1 VSRLLIFTAL
11 AATATLA
18 GEQDYAL
25 TFHHLHLNGIAMQ
38 EFYARLFDPART
50 SLAPVA
56 GYPALPSD
64 SMLMLFGEPRAPADK
79 TPVVAPG
86 DTAIWHFG
94 WGTISLGE
102 TYLQHAAREVQW
114 EPPLPA
120 GQLHLHLVSRAP
132 AEAAAWYRDQLGA
145 RVEVLAGA
153 SDPTRA
159 AAARPEQR
167 VAEAV
172 IRFGNF
178 ALLIYRTTETLVS
191 TRGKRVDH
199 FALATPGA
207 RFGEVA
213 SSMIEGPD
221 QILIEIVGTWRR
233 RAAD

>member
-1 VSRLLIFTAL
+1 MTRLLLL
-11 AATATLA
+11 AVLSATFAVVRTQHN
-18 GEQDYAL
+18 EL
-25 TFHHLHLNGIAMQ
+25 TFHHLHLNGSGMQ

-56 GYPALPSD
+56 GYPALRSD

-79 TPVVAPG
+79 TPVVPPG

-94 WGTISLGE
+94 WGTVSLGE

-120 GQLHLHLVSRAP
+120 DQLHMHLVSRSP
-132 AEAAAWYRDQLGA
+132 ADAAVWYREQLGA
-145 RVEVLAGA
+145 RVEVLARA

-159 AAARPEQR
+159 VAARPEQR

-172 IRFGNF
+172 VRFGDF
-178 ALLIYRTTETLVS
+178 ALLMYRTTETLVS

-199 FALATPGA
+199 FALAAPGA
-207 RFGEVA
+207 PFGEAA
-213 SSMIEGPD
+213 SHMIEGPD
-221 QILIEIVGTWRR
+221 QILIEIIGTWRT
-233 RAAD
+233 RAGH